1 MYYLFS
7 TAGLKRDEV
16 TEEWRKLNEEFNN
29 LYSLPNTVRVIKSRT
44 MWWAVQVACMG
55 KSRGVYRVL
64 VETPEGKYHLE
75 NTGVG
80 GKIILRWIFR
90 KWDVRA
96 WTG

>member
-1 MYYLFS
+1 
-7 TAGLKRDEV
+7 
-16 TEEWRKLNEEFNN
+16 
-29 LYSLPNTVRVIKSRT
+29 
-44 MWWAVQVACMG
+44 MG

-75 NTGVG
+75 NPGVG